1 MHGATTERTRRWRR
15 APRRLVVGALALVV
29 AAGVGAC
36 DDDDDLT
43 GPDLLDAELVV
54 GTYNYETLS
63 FDVAGQTFGAY
74 DLLQALNLDPSTH
87 FLVIANNGTA
97 QLAFQ
102 NPETGAL
109 TPAEGTYDM
118 MEDGIRIRFQNASQA
133 APLLIPQILEL
144 RYSAESERLSF
155 VGDLSVP
162 LARLVELAPELEGEP
177 LDDPVPGT
185 LTVVFTPR

>member
-1 MHGATTERTRRWRR
+1 MERASRWR
-15 APRRLVVGALALVV
+15 ALPRRLAVGALTLAL
-29 AAGVGAC
+29 AAGAGAC
-36 DDDDDLT
+36 GDDDDPV
-43 GPDLLDAELVV
+43 GPDLLDEDLVV

-74 DLLQALNLDPSTH
+74 DLLQSLNLEPSSH
-87 FLVIANNGTA
+87 FLVIANDGTA

-109 TPAEGTYDM
+109 QVANASYDM
-118 MEDGIRIRFQNASQA
+118 TEDGVRIRFQNSTLPAQ
-133 APLLIPQILEL
+133 LLIPQTVEL
-144 RYSAESERLSF
+144 RYNVESKRLSF
-155 VGDLSVP
+155 VDDLSVS